1 MTVFDPTVARLT
13 AQSVLGRRRALVLL
27 LLPLAL
33 LALCALARVLA
44 ALDGDVERDLAGPL
58 AVDLL
63 AGFGLGVLMPL
74 LGLIAGTG
82 VIGPEIDEG
91 SIVYLLAKPIDR
103 FTIVLTKL
111 AVAVSVVLLLGVL
124 PIAVAG
130 VILTGELGTITWAF
144 TVGALAGGLAYC
156 TLFLLLAV
164 VTRHAVVV
172 GLIYALVWESVVGQF
187 VPGVQNLSAQQWS
200 LATVVGV
207 LGDDAERLELTAA
220 VAPTTGAVLLT
231 LVAIG
236 STVYA
241 GVRLRRLRLSAEV

>member
-1 MTVFDPTVARLT
+1 MRVFDATVARLT
-13 AQSVLGRRRALVLL
+13 STSVLGRRRALVLL
-27 LLPLAL
+27 LLPVAL
-33 LALCALARVLA
+33 LGLCVLARVLA
-44 ALDGDVERDLAGPL
+44 ALDGDVEQDLAGAL
-58 AVDLL
+58 SVDLL
-63 AGFGLGVLMPL
+63 SGFGLGVLLPL

-124 PIAVAG
+124 PIAIAG
-130 VILTGELGTITWAF
+130 VVLTGELGLVTWAF
-144 TVGALAGGLAYC
+144 TVGALTGGLAYC

-207 LGDDAERLELTAA
+207 LGDDAARLELTAA
-220 VAPTTGAVLLT
+220 VGPTTGAVLLA

-241 GVRLRRLRLSAEV
+241 GVRLKRLRLSAEV

>member
-1 MTVFDPTVARLT
+1 MSPYDATVARLT
-13 AQSVLGRRRALVLL
+13 ARSVLGRRRALVLA

-33 LALCALARVLA
+33 LALCGLARLLA
-44 ALDGDVERDLAGPL
+44 ALDSDVGSDLTGPL

-111 AVAVSVVLLLGVL
+111 AVAVSVVLALGVL
-124 PIAVAG
+124 PVAVAG
-130 VILTGELGTITWAF
+130 IVLTGEVGEVTVAF
-144 TVGALAGGLAYC
+144 TVGALTGGITYC
-156 TLFLLLAV
+156 ALFLLLAV

-187 VPGVQNLSAQQWS
+187 VPGVRNLSAQQWS
-200 LATVVGV
+200 LGTVVGS
-207 LGDDAERLELTAA
+207 LGDDADRLGVTAA
-220 VAPTTGAVLLT
+220 VAPTTGAVLLAVVT
-231 LVAIG
+231 VA

-241 GVRLRRLRLSAEV
+241 GLRLRRLRLAAEV